1 MGNAVSSSEETQ
13 EKEILRWE
21 KEEPRVLSDGRKVWV
36 AEGKAS
42 TFDGNEKEIESI
54 RKKMQALSAERQA
67 EKGAKNEEFLLFQKK
82 YVEAVEL
89 RESLLNPP
97 VGELGVTLPIRRKE
111 EAKCPAALVE
121 GQEAELP
128 LRFEAKE
135 EGTEEHGEG
144 GMEEKKEA
152 VEGAKAREK
161 KEEVKEDRKENAE
174 EAKKEGSSEGRK
186 KEKIEEK
193 TGEATGDVKVERK
206 ENVEK
211 TGEKKEEVN
220 EEGIEKIGEKKDDT
234 EAKVK
239 SLINE
244 LTPPILGKWLRRNGR
259 K

>member
-42 TFDGNEKEIESI
+42 TFDGNEKEIEGI

-97 VGELGVTLPIRRKE
+97 VGEMGVTLPIRRKE

-128 LRFEAKE
+128 LRFEAKGGEKE
-135 EGTEEHGEG
+135 ESSGGET
-144 GMEEKKEA
+144 EEKKETA
-152 VEGAKAREK
+152 EGAKAGE
-161 KEEVKEDRKENAE
+161 
-174 EAKKEGSSEGRK
+174 

-193 TGEATGDVKVERK
+193 TGEAKGEVKMEGKGDAEKTVERNEEIK
-206 ENVEK
+206 EGSIEK
-211 TGEKKEEVN
+211 TE
-220 EEGIEKIGEKKDDT
+220 EKKDDT